1 MAVIH
6 FDIDERRS
14 VLSVDAWMRM
24 AWNDNHL
31 KWDPAEFDGL
41 KQIHFGEHEIWRPD
55 IQLYNRYFC
64 SAFHSEE
71 DCNQIFQFVPKNC
84 PGTNYCPSKS
94 FN

>member
-1 MAVIH
+1 MTVLISILLLQAVVVQLGMAVIH

-71 DCNQIFQFVPKNC
+71 
-84 PGTNYCPSKS
+84 
-94 FN
+94 